1 MQIDLQQPHVLIY
14 LSHIRE
20 QIDGHILPIY
30 NTRAAACLT
39 SNSQQRASTTSHQQQ
54 RAFIRSSRAL
64 RLRLN

>member
-1 MQIDLQQPHVLIY
+1 MQIDLQEPHVLIY

-20 QIDGHILPIY
+20 QIDGHSLPIY

-39 SNSQQRASTTSHQQQ
+39 SSSLNHHQQ
-54 RAFIRSSRAL
+54 RAFIRSSRAF